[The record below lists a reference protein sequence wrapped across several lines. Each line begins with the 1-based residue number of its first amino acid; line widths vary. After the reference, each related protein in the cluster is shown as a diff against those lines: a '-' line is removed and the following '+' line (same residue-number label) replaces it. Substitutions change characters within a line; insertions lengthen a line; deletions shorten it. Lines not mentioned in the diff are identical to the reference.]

1 MTLIDKYKFEKYDFS
16 LYFLASLKPGETYDL
31 TPGTKE
37 AHAYLWDCDRVTL
50 ELTVSLLLSSLLLYS
65 DLALLRSLSLLH
77 KHNHGTE
84 EEEEFAYHPGN
95 KEKDGFGH
103 IAVAVDDMA
112 FTSLTPPRNIDVF
125 SPLRRPAF
133 AFLILSLADPLVP
146 LLRRHSRHQRE
157 RGGEVRGGRCQTNQ
171 DDGREGW
178 RW

>member
-103 IAVAVDDMA
+103 IAVAVDDGKSPPLSLS
-112 FTSLTPPRNIDVF
+112 FSILTSL
-125 SPLRRPAF
+125 SF
-133 AFLILSLADPLVP
+133 ALSLLHKVT
-146 LLRRHSRHQRE
+146 LLPTSRASTRE
-157 RGGEVRGGRCQTNQ
+157 LSAR
-171 DDGREGW
+171 
-178 RW
+178 

>member
-103 IAVAVDDMA
+103 IAVAVDDGKSPPLSLS
-112 FTSLTPPRNIDVF
+112 FSTLTSLSF
-125 SPLRRPAF
+125 ALSPSLRG
-133 AFLILSLADPLVP
+133 
-146 LLRRHSRHQRE
+146 E
-157 RGGEVRGGRCQTNQ
+157 RGPAGKGRRVQEAS
-171 DDGREGW
+171 R
-178 RW
+178 

>member
-1 MTLIDKYKFEKYDFS
+1 MKDPKKSLQFYQDHLGLTLIDKYKFEKYDFS

-50 ELTVSLLLSSLLLYS
+50 ELTVCLLLSSLLLYS

-103 IAVAVDDMA
+103 IAVAVDDGKSPPLSLS
-112 FTSLTPPRNIDVF
+112 FSILTSLSF
-125 SPLRRPAF
+125 ALSPSLRG
-133 AFLILSLADPLVP
+133 
-146 LLRRHSRHQRE
+146 E
-157 RGGEVRGGRCQTNQ
+157 RGPAGKGRRVQEAS
-171 DDGREGW
+171 R
-178 RW
+178 